1 MYHVYK
7 YFAAMF
13 IIFLTVYGKWGWARF
28 VIVVFEDR
36 RNRGAHLCQHQL

>member
-13 IIFLTVYGKWGWARF
+13 IIFFDSLWQMGLGSF